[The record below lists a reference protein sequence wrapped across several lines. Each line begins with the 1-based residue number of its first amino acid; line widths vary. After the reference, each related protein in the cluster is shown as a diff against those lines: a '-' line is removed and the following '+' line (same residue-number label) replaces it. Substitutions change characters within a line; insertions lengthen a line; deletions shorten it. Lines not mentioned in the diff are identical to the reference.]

1 MSAPLNI
8 RPATPEDWP
17 AIRAIFQAVVR
28 PGDTFPFLPDTPEAE
43 ARHVWLEGM
52 SAVCV
57 AEAEGRVVGSY
68 YLKPNQH
75 GLGNH
80 VANAGYMMDPAARQR
95 GIGRAMGEHS
105 IEAARALG
113 FTAMQF
119 NFVVTTNEPA
129 VRLWQAIGFSIIGRV
144 PKAYRHATLGP
155 VDVFIMHR
163 EI

>member
-1 MSAPLNI
+1 MAPSLVI
-8 RPATPEDWP
+8 RPAAPEDWP
-17 AIRAIFQAVVR
+17 AIWAIFQAVVR
-28 PGDTFPFLPDTPEAE
+28 PGDTFPFFPDTPEAE
-43 ARHVWLEGM
+43 GHHVWMEGM
-52 SAVCV
+52 SAVAV
-57 AEAEGRVVGSY
+57 AEAEGRVIGSY
-68 YLKPNQH
+68 YIKPNQY

-80 VANAGYMMDPAARQR
+80 VANAGYMVDPAARQR

-105 IEAARALG
+105 IEGARALG
-113 FTAMQF
+113 FCAMQF
-119 NFVVTTNEPA
+119 NFVVTTNERA